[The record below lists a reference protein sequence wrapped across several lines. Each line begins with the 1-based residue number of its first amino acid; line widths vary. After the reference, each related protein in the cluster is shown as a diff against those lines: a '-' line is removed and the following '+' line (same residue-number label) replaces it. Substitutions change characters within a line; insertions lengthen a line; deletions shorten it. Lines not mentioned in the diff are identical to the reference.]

1 MEKENK
7 RILEGIRNGVRMLK
21 IMFVFGTRPEAIKM
35 APLILEALKQKDK
48 FEVKVVVTGQHRE
61 MLNEVLEIFKI
72 IPDYDLKI
80 MKKDQTIIDISVSV
94 LKEMDKIIKIENPN
108 IIFVHGDTSTAL
120 NTAMAAFYNQIE
132 IAHVEAGLR
141 SYDMYSPF
149 PEEMNR
155 KLISSLATY
164 HFAPTEGNKQN
175 LLKENIKE
183 NVFVTGNTVIDAL
196 FSVIKEKYIFED
208 KILNDIDF
216 EKKEVILLT
225 CHRRENLGKRMK
237 NIFEALLKIVNENK
251 NIEVIFPM
259 HKNPKV
265 RKIANEIMGKN
276 NQIHLIEPLKYVSF
290 VNLMK
295 KVKLILTDSG
305 GIQEE
310 APALGKPVFVLRT
323 ETERPEA
330 LEAGTIKLIGV
341 EKNKITKEIE
351 EILKNNEQYNL
362 MSQAKNPYGDGNS
375 SKKILK
381 IINEILE
388 KGR

>member
-1 MEKENK
+1 
-7 RILEGIRNGVRMLK
+7 MLK